1 MEEKTGFD
9 VIRLNRFA
17 FKRLC
22 NQDPL
27 VDGQG
32 NVVPEPDSDSEDWK
46 GWKLR
51 FTDERADEIVAT
63 KKGHSPP
70 PIQEPIIAL
79 ELESVYIKVDDEDVD
94 GVY

>member
-32 NVVPEPDSDSEDWK
+32 NVVPEPDSDSED
-46 GWKLR
+46 
-51 FTDERADEIVAT
+51 
-63 KKGHSPP
+63 
-70 PIQEPIIAL
+70 
-79 ELESVYIKVDDEDVD
+79 
-94 GVY
+94 